1 MNGMKFYIEIIVGLR
16 MMIDEN
22 ILMIILIEKA
32 TKLIQTF
39 EIIKINTKNQP
50 GFLNKFPGCLYVLF
64 VNYNVLNCW

>member
-1 MNGMKFYIEIIVGLR
+1 

-39 EIIKINTKNQP
+39 EIIKINTKKP
-50 GFLNKFPGCLYVLF
+50 TGFPE
-64 VNYNVLNCW
+64 